1 MWSRKRSRSRPNWAW
16 LGPCVGAREE
26 GRARCLQ
33 SCLGTFD
40 VNKMNIWHI
49 YVCIWCPIIR
59 FQMMQSLGEILT
71 LVGGKKLLITLLHWA
86 HTDPSWKINGC
97 KFAPILYP
105 IGVRFPKQV
114 ESIGGGLPVTKQ
126 SLLFINR
133 LFLWMTWLR
142 PSGPLS
148 HLPTNKLGILESGAI
163 CNHFTH
169 WFFSEMKVGAQI
181 SSENREEV
189 FTSIR
194 I

>member
-1 MWSRKRSRSRPNWAW
+1 MWG
-16 LGPCVGAREE
+16 LEE

-40 VNKMNIWHI
+40 VNKMNIWHV

-59 FQMMQSLGEILT
+59 FQMMIRCSLVEILT
-71 LVGGKKLLITLLHWA
+71 LVGGGELLITVLHWA
-86 HTDPSWKINGC
+86 HMDPSWKINGC
-97 KFAPILYP
+97 KIEPILYR
-105 IGVRFPKQV
+105 ISVRFPKQV

-133 LFLWMTWLR
+133 LFLWTTWLR

-148 HLPTNKLGILESGAI
+148 RLPTNNLGILESGAI
-163 CNHFTH
+163 CNQFTH

-181 SSENREEV
+181 CSENWEEV
-189 FTSIR
+189 FISTR